1 MLPSPLY
8 ETEKNMIDT
17 SQNNELEAKGYLL
30 ELESWSEDVARQY
43 ADEDG
48 MELTPDH
55 MAVLNYLRK
64 YYDKNG
70 RDYNARTLLNV
81 MEYEFGQWE
90 GRRRLYQLFP
100 KGPVAQGCKYAGIP
114 LPPNCNDLSFGSVH

>member
-43 ADEDG
+43 AGEDG
-48 MELTPDH
+48 MELTSDH

-70 RDYNARTLLNV
+70 RDYTAHTLLNV
-81 MEYEFGQWE
+81 KEDEFGHWE
-90 GRRRLYQLFP
+90 GRRGLYRWFP
-100 KGPVAQGCKYAGIP
+100 KGTVAKGCKYAGIP
-114 LPPNCNDLSFGSVH
+114 LPPTCKDFSFGSVH